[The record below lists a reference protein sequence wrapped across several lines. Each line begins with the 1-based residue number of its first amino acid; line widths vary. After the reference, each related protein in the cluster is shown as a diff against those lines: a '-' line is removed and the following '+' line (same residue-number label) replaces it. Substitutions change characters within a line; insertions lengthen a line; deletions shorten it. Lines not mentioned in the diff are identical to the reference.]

1 MNHQDFSRSLSVST
15 DTSQLTQDEVIKEV
29 LREIIE
35 EKYGDKVLSRVIGC
49 ETISEILVKLT
60 LEFLHKKNIKSITR
74 ENKKEIKRLIETK
87 RWSILEDSFDFG
99 EEDIKLS
106 LREIK
111 RDDSMTLDK
120 YVISSYEND
129 RGEVEFK
136 IQKEEY
142 FYPRWMDDYRSDE
155 GTEIKI
161 YNREGLHIKTKYI
174 EIHPSIN
181 EFEDLLSSSNS
192 YDDVF
197 KPNPEYHSKLIK
209 IERNP
214 TCINGL
220 YKLECKLIYVKDG
233 KERIINNFTIDLP
246 EACNPSN
253 IPNYRD
259 LYPIIKMKLNEKKT
273 SIDTVEETQRN
284 DTYDERFEK
293 DIERYPV
300 FRRMT
305 QNLGLTSN
313 NRGDSENRGIRE

>member
-35 EKYGDKVLSRVIGC
+35 EKYRDKVLSRVIGC
-49 ETISEILVKLT
+49 ETILEILVKLT
-60 LEFLHKKNIKSITR
+60 LEFLHKKNFKSITR
-74 ENKKEIKRLIETK
+74 ENIKEIKKLIETK

-99 EEDIKLS
+99 EGDIELS
-106 LREIK
+106 LRKIK
-111 RDDSMTLDK
+111 RDDSMTL
-120 YVISSYEND
+120 YNYCISSYEND
-129 RGEVEFK
+129 KGKVEFK
-136 IQKEEY
+136 IQKEKY
-142 FYPRWMDDYRSDE
+142 IYPSWMDDYRSDE

-174 EIHPSIN
+174 EIHSSIN

-197 KPNPEYHSKLIK
+197 EPNPEYHSKLIK
-209 IERNP
+209 IKRNP
-214 TCINGL
+214 TCINEL
-220 YKLECKLIYVKDG
+220 YKLECELIYVKDG

-246 EACNPSN
+246 EACNPSK
-253 IPNYRD
+253 IPDYRE
-259 LYPIIKMKLNEKKT
+259 LYPIIKKKMNKEKSST
-273 SIDTVEETQRN
+273 DTVEETQRN

-293 DIERYPV
+293 DMERYPV
-300 FRRMT
+300 FRRIT

-313 NRGDSENRGIRE
+313 NRGDSENTGMRE

>member
-1 MNHQDFSRSLSVST
+1 MNHQEFSKSISPNNF
-15 DTSQLTQDEVIKEV
+15 QLIQEEIIKEV

-49 ETISEILVKLT
+49 ETVSEILVKLT
-60 LEFLHKKNIKSITR
+60 LEFLSKKNFKSITR
-74 ENKKEIKRLIETK
+74 ENIKEIKKLIETK

-99 EEDIKLS
+99 EGNIKLS

-111 RDDSMTLDK
+111 RDDSMTLDN
-120 YVISSYEND
+120 YCISSYEND
-129 RGEVEFK
+129 KGEFEFK
-136 IQKEEY
+136 IQKEKY
-142 FYPRWMDDYRSDE
+142 VYSSWMDDYRSDE

-197 KPNPEYHSKLIK
+197 EPNPEYHSKLIK

-220 YKLECKLIYVKDG
+220 YKLECELIYVKDG
-233 KERIINNFTIDLP
+233 KERILKNFTIDLP
-246 EACNPSN
+246 DACNPSN
-253 IPNYRD
+253 IPDYRD
-259 LYPIIKMKLNEKKT
+259 LYPIIKKKLNEEKSYT
-273 SIDTVEETQRN
+273 DTLEETQRN
-284 DTYDERFEK
+284 DTYDKRFK
-293 DIERYPV
+293 NDIKRYPV
-300 FRRMT
+300 FKRIT

>member
-1 MNHQDFSRSLSVST
+1 MNHQEFSKSISLNNF
-15 DTSQLTQDEVIKEV
+15 QLIQEEIIKEV

-49 ETISEILVKLT
+49 ETVSEILVKLT
-60 LEFLHKKNIKSITR
+60 LEFLSKKNFKSITR
-74 ENKKEIKRLIETK
+74 ENIKEIKKLIETK

-99 EEDIKLS
+99 EGNIKLS

-111 RDDSMTLDK
+111 RDDSMTLDN
-120 YVISSYEND
+120 YCISSYEND

-136 IQKEEY
+136 IQKEKY

-181 EFEDLLSSSNS
+181 EFEELLSSSNS

-197 KPNPEYHSKLIK
+197 EPNPEYHSKLIK

-220 YKLECKLIYVKDG
+220 YKLECELIYVKDG
-233 KERIINNFTIDLP
+233 KERILKNFTIDLP
-246 EACNPSN
+246 DACNPSN
-253 IPNYRD
+253 IPDYRD
-259 LYPIIKMKLNEKKT
+259 LYPIIKKKLNEEKSYT
-273 SIDTVEETQRN
+273 DTLEETQRN
-284 DTYDERFEK
+284 DTYDKRFK
-293 DIERYPV
+293 NDIKRYPV
-300 FRRMT
+300 FKRIT